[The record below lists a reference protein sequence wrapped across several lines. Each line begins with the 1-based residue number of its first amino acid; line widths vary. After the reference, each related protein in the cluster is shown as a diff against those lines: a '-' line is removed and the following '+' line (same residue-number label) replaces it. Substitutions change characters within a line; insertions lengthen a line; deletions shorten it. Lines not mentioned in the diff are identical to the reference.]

1 MKLKQSL
8 LFAICLL
15 LTPVVHAETRYV
27 TDEFQVML
35 RTGPSLQNKII
46 RAMSS
51 GVRVEVLREEAGNGH
66 SQVQTSKGEI
76 GYVLTRFLSNS
87 PSARDQLFQLQ
98 SQLKELRSKPG
109 ELRSL
114 LAKSQDENKELIEQ
128 NVELTRNYQRVAQ
141 ELKTIKAV
149 SEDAVNL
156 ADKNK
161 ELSKEVQQLLL
172 QIDDVRI
179 QNEALKDQ
187 SAKRWFMLGA
197 SAILL
202 GLFFGWL
209 LSMSK
214 GRRQRAW

>member
-1 MKLKQSL
+1 MKLRQLLPIVFFLLCTDAVYAQS
-8 LFAICLL
+8 
-15 LTPVVHAETRYV
+15 RYV

-51 GVRVEVLREEAGNGH
+51 GVRVDVLREEAGNGH
-66 SQVQTSKGEI
+66 SQVQTAQGEI
-76 GYVLTRFLSNS
+76 GYVLTRFLSDN
-87 PSARDQLFQLQ
+87 PSARNQLFELQ
-98 SQLKELRSKPG
+98 NQLKELRSKPG
-109 ELRSL
+109 ELRTL
-114 LAKSQDENKELIEQ
+114 LAKSQDENQELIKQ
-128 NVELTRNYQRVAQ
+128 NVELTQSYQRVSQ

-187 SAKRWFMLGA
+187 SAKRWFMLGG

-202 GLFFGWL
+202 GLFLGWL